1 MNASL
6 ISLEIAVA
14 LLGLGFLLLDL
25 WTPVEHK
32 RKLGYLAAFAVLVVF
47 ACTFRI
53 DAFEP
58 KLAFNNGY
66 VLDSLSLFFK
76 RFFLLA
82 AVLVLIM
89 AAEFA
94 DRIEAGITEYYSL
107 ILFGLLIFQTI
118 EVAGIACLVGAGD
131 TRTGSRRATVCWI
144 MESSPSS
151 TRTWMPYFC
160 RS

>member
-107 ILFGLLIFQTI
+107 ILFAL
-118 EVAGIACLVGAGD
+118 
-131 TRTGSRRATVCWI
+131 S
-144 MESSPSS
+144 
-151 TRTWMPYFC
+151 
-160 RS
+160 